1 MKTMKGLE
9 LSRRFYLECGE
20 PMLRE
25 QFGDILDLLAVGL
38 VGSGSECFGYDDIYS
53 QDHDFEP
60 GFCIFLPDES
70 IVDRKRAFALE
81 RAYSKLPQEFM
92 GYQRSYLSPVGGD
105 RHGVIR
111 ISEFVASRTGSE
123 DGILPTEQYF
133 AIPEQALAEL
143 TNGEIFYDGLGQ
155 MSEIRQR
162 LSFFPEDVRLKKLA
176 GSLLIM
182 GQAGQYNYRRCIARG
197 ESAAAQLAAHEF
209 VKAALA
215 VIFLLNKRY
224 MPYYK
229 WSFRALS
236 ELERLSELAKPL
248 EYLIS
253 SGNSESES
261 AKKSEIVEQICRDI
275 ALALKTDGL
284 VTAEGSSMEELAYSV
299 NSLIADSKVRN
310 LHILYAI

>member
-1 MKTMKGLE
+1 MKGLE

-25 QFGDILDLLAVGL
+25 QFGDILGLIAVGL
-38 VGSGSECFGYDDIYS
+38 AGSGSECFGYDDSYS

-70 IVDRKRAFALE
+70 IVDRKTAFALE

-92 GYQRSYLSPVGGD
+92 GYRRSLLSPVGGD

-111 ISEFVASRTGSE
+111 ISDFLIDRTGSA
-123 DGILPTEQYF
+123 DGRITTEQYF
-133 AIPEQALAEL
+133 GIPEQSLAEV

-155 MSEIRQR
+155 ISEIRER
-162 LSFFPEDVRLKKLA
+162 LSYLPEDVRLKRLA
-176 GSLLIM
+176 GNLLLM
-182 GQAGQYNYRRCIARG
+182 GQAGQYNYLRCVARRD
-197 ESAAAQLAAHEF
+197 SAAAQLAIFEF
-209 VKAALA
+209 TKAALA
-215 VIFLLNKRY
+215 VIFLINKHY
-224 MPYYK
+224 APYYK

-253 SGNSESES
+253 SGNGEIEI
-261 AKKSEIVEQICRDI
+261 AKKREIVEQICSKI
-275 ALALKTDGL
+275 ALALRTDGL
-284 VTAEGSSMEELAYSV
+284 ITTESSSMEELAYSA
-299 NSLIADSKVRN
+299 NSLIADSHVRN

>member
-1 MKTMKGLE
+1 
-9 LSRRFYLECGE
+9 
-20 PMLRE
+20 MLRE
-25 QFGDILDLLAVGL
+25 QFGDILGLLAVGL

-111 ISEFVASRTGSE
+111 ISDFLIDRTGSA
-123 DGILPTEQYF
+123 DGRITTEQYF
-133 AIPEQALAEL
+133 GIPEQSLAEV

-155 MSEIRQR
+155 ISEIRER
-162 LSFFPEDVRLKKLA
+162 LSYLPEDVRLKRLA
-176 GSLLIM
+176 GNLLLM
-182 GQAGQYNYRRCIARG
+182 GQAGQYNYLRCVARRD
-197 ESAAAQLAAHEF
+197 SAAAQLAIFEF
-209 VKAALA
+209 TKAALA
-215 VIFLLNKRY
+215 VIFLINKHY
-224 MPYYK
+224 APYYK

-253 SGNSESES
+253 SGNGEIEI
-261 AKKSEIVEQICRDI
+261 AKKREIVEQICSEI
-275 ALALKTDGL
+275 ALALRTDGL
-284 VTAEGSSMEELAYSV
+284 ITTESSSMEELAYSA
-299 NSLIADSKVRN
+299 NSLIADSHVRN